1 MVQLSCATFY
11 SLKTANKHVQEVY
24 IMMKTWKIL
33 KSGKGIVAYVNV
45 NEKDNRDTSYYAL
58 RLARRYF
65 NDNSISG
72 TQRLAEGEE
81 KNGNIPTLELYYPEH
96 FTVDGIEYILTSL
109 HCAVWN
115 NEAYGF
121 CSRADG
127 TEGNYIVTFNNKED
141 LQPLEVALPM

>member
-1 MVQLSCATFY
+1 
-11 SLKTANKHVQEVY
+11 
-24 IMMKTWKIL
+24 MMKTWKIL
-33 KSGKGIVAYVNV
+33 KSGKGIVAYVNTS
-45 NEKDNRDTSYYAL
+45 EKDNRDTSYYAL

-121 CSRADG
+121 CSREDG

-141 LQPLEVALPM
+141 LQPIEVALPM

>member
-1 MVQLSCATFY
+1 
-11 SLKTANKHVQEVY
+11 
-24 IMMKTWKIL
+24 MKTWKIFKAGSNTL
-33 KSGKGIVAYVNV
+33 AYVNV

-58 RLARRYF
+58 QLARKYF
-65 NDNSISG
+65 NDSSISG

-81 KNGNIPTLELYYPEH
+81 KQENIPTLELYYPEH
-96 FTVDGIEYILTSL
+96 FTVDRIEYILTSL

-141 LQPLEVALPM
+141 LQPLEVALPME